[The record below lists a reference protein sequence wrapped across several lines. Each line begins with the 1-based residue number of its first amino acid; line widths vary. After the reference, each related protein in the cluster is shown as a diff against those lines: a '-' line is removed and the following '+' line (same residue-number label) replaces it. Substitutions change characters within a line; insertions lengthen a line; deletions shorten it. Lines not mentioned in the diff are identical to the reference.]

1 MNKKLLAI
9 LLISS
14 ITFSKGYIKLSSG
27 VELEK
32 GYIDVNVDKERLL
45 KDVSEE
51 EYKRNKEMY
60 DKELEELK
68 EYLPYNDSKNILNNT
83 GIEFNFE
90 HKGLEING
98 KLKLDDYYLK
108 WERAKESYF
117 ENNDPLYVITKV
129 NLDKKLNLI
138 KNSNLNISYTIPR
151 YKNFD
156 IKVKTGIRG
165 IKNNTYLGN
174 NDAESHIFLGLD
186 GGYNFKN
193 VKIGLD
199 SELSNKLTTK
209 NMWLKENVYLKANT
223 RYLKDIEAKVGMKI
237 FIDNRLDKRYYR
249 KVLSADLSGNYTIN
263 NNLKISVKF
272 NGIYGLN
279 TNLFPELD
287 YEPLNIIE
295 DNEIE
300 SISWLNRTIY
310 GLETN
315 LDEEGNYYPQF
326 LKITSGIDGNRYYNS
341 ITFAKFYADYAKNN
355 FNLKIKPYMYLFGNG
370 TNTSKNKIGKYFG
383 VNIDISKKIFDKW
396 TIGANF
402 DISKFLNV
410 LWDNP
415 KYSYK
420 NRFDIKLYTSYNMKL
435 MDKLIFIP
443 SANFEYMKNDF
454 KMYKNIVVN
463 SDIYV
468 LSSNK
473 IQLEANARLKYFLT
487 DNILIEGLMGV
498 KFKKQNG
505 NIRRADYKDD
515 EIYNI
520 SGEVTRKIF
529 KLGGSIKY
537 TW

>member
-32 GYIDVNVDKERLL
+32 GYIDVNVDKENLL

-51 EYKRNKEMY
+51 E
-60 DKELEELK
+60 LEELK
-68 EYLPYNDSKNILNNT
+68 KYLPYNDSKNILNNT

-108 WERAKESYF
+108 WDRAKESDF

-165 IKNNTYLGN
+165 IENNTYLGN
-174 NDAESHIFLGLD
+174 DDAESHIFLGLD

-223 RYLKDIEAKVGMKI
+223 KYLKDIEAKVGMKI
-237 FIDNRLDKRYYR
+237 FIDNRLDKQRYYG
-249 KVLSADLSGNYTIN
+249 KVLSADLSGNYPIN
-263 NNLKISVKF
+263 NNLKISMKF

-279 TNLFPELD
+279 TSLFQELD
-287 YEPLNIIE
+287 YEPLDIIE

-300 SISWLNRTIY
+300 NIFWLNSKIDGEKSDLNEVVY
-310 GLETN
+310 
-315 LDEEGNYYPQF
+315 YYPKF
-326 LKITSGIDGNRYYNS
+326 LKFTSEMDGNTYYDS
-341 ITFAKFYADYAKNN
+341 ITFAKFNVDYSKNN
-355 FNLKIKPYMYLFGNG
+355 FNLKIKPYMYLFGNS
-370 TNTSKNKIGKYFG
+370 TNSINYKWQKNKIGKYFG

-402 DISKFLNV
+402 DISKFLNA
-410 LWDNP
+410 LWNDP
-415 KYSYK
+415 KYSHK

-435 MDKLIFIP
+435 TDKLIFIP

-454 KMYKNIVVN
+454 KIYKSIADDP
-463 SDIYV
+463 DIYA

-487 DNILIEGLMGV
+487 DNILIESLMGV

-505 NIRRADYKDD
+505 NIRRADYEDY

-520 SGEVTRKIF
+520 SGKVTRKIF

-537 TW
+537 IW